1 MIPMRPE
8 HALHPNCAWR
18 SIRDSLL
25 LGGGLLRSFV
35 PPSGQRAGR
44 VSLFRA
50 RFACARLR
58 GRGRAYRGGA
68 VRARDCP
75 RETAGTPRPPA
86 PAGVFFAAP
95 SHRFLQKSR
104 KAAPGE
110 PPLSTFILSHFASGQ
125 ALPGTKREISGD
137 FSSNAGST
145 AGAEPFRTAR
155 HSGPVNMAL
164 DLLLAGAMN
173 RDEPYEVV
181 RARSNYRSM
190 LSWDA
195 SDDHEARLIRL
206 SPPPPHTA
214 RAGPPGSSGNAGGR
228 PVPP

>member
-1 MIPMRPE
+1 MRCTQTVHGVPSVTLSFWAVVCCG
-8 HALHPNCAWR
+8 HSC
-18 SIRDSLL
+18 
-25 LGGGLLRSFV
+25 LLR
-35 PPSGQRAGR
+35 GKGRDR
-44 VSLFRA
+44 VSLFCA

-58 GRGRAYRGGA
+58 GRGRAFRGGA

-75 RETAGTPRPPA
+75 RETAHAPRPSV

-95 SHRFLQKSR
+95 AIAFCRNAER
-104 KAAPGE
+104 RPRE

-125 ALPGTKREISGD
+125 ALPGTKGEISGD

-155 HSGPVNMAL
+155 HSGPIDMAL